1 MNSRKLASRYTALQ
15 DSITVHLYLIIMF
28 EERRLV
34 NVTKLPDKNSCEIQ
48 HLAPSWMNNDAPI
61 TSTPRQDNIK

>member
-1 MNSRKLASRYTALQ
+1 MNSRKLVSRYTALQ

-34 NVTKLPDKNSCEIQ
+34 NVTKLPDKNSCRNPALSPLLDEQ
-48 HLAPSWMNNDAPI
+48 
-61 TSTPRQDNIK
+61 